1 MTRFRLNARAFGGI
15 GLFLIIVILIA
26 PLYAGLFESGIVG
39 DLPTNIIQVQEGVR
53 GEFPVS
59 PATLPLLSV
68 MVIAFLAVILIFREK
83 RKRARS

>member
-53 GEFPVS
+53 GQFPVS

>member
-1 MTRFRLNARAFGGI
+1 MTRFRLNARAFGGL
-15 GLFLIIVILIA
+15 GLLLIIVILIA
-26 PLYAGLFESGIVG
+26 PLYAGLFETGIVG

-53 GEFPVS
+53 GEFPAS
-59 PATLPLLSV
+59 PATLPLLSI